1 MPIAMTRFPLLALCA
16 LLLVPSALAQSAGEV
31 LREALDRYEAEMAG
45 VNDYTITQEVV
56 GSEVTMYAE
65 REEGGGPLAY
75 THYLVTP
82 GGLQNVGDDR
92 AATSNPYLML
102 ERITDEAAYGGTEDV
117 EGIRTHV
124 ITVDDFG
131 DIAREMGAVPEQA
144 EGEFD
149 IDEATFYLSTDD
161 YRLRKMTME
170 GTMTND
176 GQTSSVRFETV
187 LSDYRTTDGFTTPYH
202 MAMTMQGMEGQMS
215 DAEREEAR
223 QQLEQARQQM
233 EQMPAEQRQM
243 MERMMG
249 DRLEQLE
256 QMLGGDGFSME
267 MIVKD
272 VAVNTGRPT
281 GGQ

>member
-1 MPIAMTRFPLLALCA
+1 MTRFFLLALCT
-16 LLLVPSALAQSAGEV
+16 LLLVPSALAQSAEDV
-31 LREALDRYEAEMAG
+31 LREALDRYEAEMAD

-65 REEGGGPLAY
+65 REEGAGPLAY

-117 EGIRTHV
+117 EGIRSHV

-131 DIAREMGAVPEQA
+131 DLAREMGAVPEQA

-176 GQTSSVRFETV
+176 GQTSPVRLETV

-233 EQMPAEQRQM
+233 EQMPPEQRQM

-249 DRLEQLE
+249 DRLAQLE

-267 MIVKD
+267 MIVTN

-281 GGQ
+281 GER

>member
-1 MPIAMTRFPLLALCA
+1 MIRLSFLALCV

-31 LREALDRYEAEMAG
+31 LREALDRYEAEMAD
-45 VNDYTITQEVV
+45 VNDYTITQEVL

-65 REEGGGPLAY
+65 RDAGGGPLAY

-82 GGLQNVGDDR
+82 SGLQGMGDDR

-102 ERITDEAAYGGTEDV
+102 ERITDEAEYGGTEDV

-124 ITVDDFG
+124 IIVDDFG

-161 YRLRKMTME
+161 YRLRKMTMA

-176 GQTSSVRFETV
+176 GQTSPVRFETM
-187 LSDYRTTDGFTTPYH
+187 LSDYRTTDGFTTPYR

-215 DAEREEAR
+215 DSEREEAR

-233 EQMPAEQRQM
+233 EQMPPEQRQM

-281 GGQ
+281 GER

>member
-1 MPIAMTRFPLLALCA
+1 
-16 LLLVPSALAQSAGEV
+16 
-31 LREALDRYEAEMAG
+31 
-45 VNDYTITQEVV
+45 
-56 GSEVTMYAE
+56 
-65 REEGGGPLAY
+65 
-75 THYLVTP
+75 
-82 GGLQNVGDDR
+82 
-92 AATSNPYLML
+92 ML

-117 EGIRTHV
+117 EGIRSHV

-131 DIAREMGAVPEQA
+131 DLAREMGAVPEQA

-176 GQTSSVRFETV
+176 GQTSPVRLETV

-233 EQMPAEQRQM
+233 EQMPPEQRQM

-267 MIVKD
+267 MIVKNVD
-272 VAVNTGRPT
+272 VNTGRPT